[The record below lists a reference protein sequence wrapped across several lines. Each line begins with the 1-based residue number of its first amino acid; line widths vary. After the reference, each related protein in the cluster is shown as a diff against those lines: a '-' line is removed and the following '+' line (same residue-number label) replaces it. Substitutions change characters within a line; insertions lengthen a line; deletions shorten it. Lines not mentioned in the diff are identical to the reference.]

1 MIKLVFI
8 KIVLIFDICVLVK
21 VLIVYNKIYYI
32 IARYFQHG
40 FILVNEL

>member
-32 IARYFQHG
+32 IAKYFQYG
-40 FILVNEL
+40 L